1 MKKDLNYIAKLEQAI
16 AKKYGDEAIR
26 NFRSDWDD
34 KKEKEYLEQLKK
46 LAKKD
51 QKQRDKEELVE
62 KEGFFVSKKLL
73 TKENKRICFVCSNY
87 SFDRRDSLYMAK
99 FECCHRCYIVW
110 IEDREERW
118 LGGWRPKH
126 MRRETNVD

>member
-26 NFRSDWDD
+26 NFRADWDD

-51 QKQRDKEELVE
+51 QKRRDKEELVE

-73 TKENKRICFVCSNY
+73 TKENKRICPVCSNY